1 METNRHRVISA
12 QESSMRPSRRP
23 KAYDGL
29 TTETPSLEF
38 TEHNSFTEHPEGR
51 HAMTKAI
58 RDVLTHK
65 SKTVLSIQAEE
76 TVYKALE
83 LMAAENVG
91 ALLVMKNGKVVGIMS
106 ERDYAR
112 KVILEGRSSLK
123 TAVEKIMTT
132 KVLYI
137 NPDMSVDE
145 ALALMSDKRCRHLPV
160 FENEQLVGM
169 VSIGDLV
176 KAQIAE
182 KDFMI
187 SQLEH
192 YILGS

>member
-1 METNRHRVISA
+1 MAKS
-12 QESSMRPSRRP
+12 
-23 KAYDGL
+23 
-29 TTETPSLEF
+29 
-38 TEHNSFTEHPEGR
+38 
-51 HAMTKAI
+51 I
-58 RDVLTHK
+58 RDVLK
-65 SKTVLSIQAEE
+65 NKGNAVFNISSED

-91 ALLVMKNGKVVGIMS
+91 ALIVMESDQVVGIIT

-123 TAVEKIMTT
+123 TAVKNIMTT
-132 KVLYI
+132 RVLYT
-137 NPDMSVDE
+137 NPDTSVE
-145 ALALMSDKRCRHLPV
+145 EGLALMSDKRCRHLPV
-160 FENEQLVGM
+160 FEDKALVGM

-176 KAQIAE
+176 NAQVAE

-187 SQLEH
+187 NQLEH

>member
-1 METNRHRVISA
+1 
-12 QESSMRPSRRP
+12 
-23 KAYDGL
+23 
-29 TTETPSLEF
+29 
-38 TEHNSFTEHPEGR
+38 
-51 HAMTKAI
+51 MTKAI